1 MNEALSS
8 TEQVLKNAFYTDY
21 KNLTLRMAR
30 LAERD
35 GDVFIPNPEP
45 VSKVDYIFVAME
57 PSLGGWAKSKEEALE
72 KVNRGFR
79 NFLDGYE
86 TMILHFCIRRYLLNL
101 GESYYMTDLSK
112 GAMLVERAGAERK
125 ERYNR
130 WFGIL
135 QDEIELLSKP
145 TTMIFAVGTKVG
157 DYLERNGF
165 DKPWKLLL
173 HYSTNAASCRAM
185 PGKEKEFEAFANQAS
200 HDDFLE
206 VAQSVLKEA
215 NIPKEFIELAYNR
228 MKRSSLTD
236 SRKELMFNY
245 KSEFDVK

>member
-86 TMILHFCIRRYLLNL
+86 TMILHFCIRNV
-101 GESYYMTDLSK
+101 D
-112 GAMLVERAGAERK
+112 
-125 ERYNR
+125 N
-130 WFGIL
+130 
-135 QDEIELLSKP
+135 
-145 TTMIFAVGTKVG
+145 
-157 DYLERNGF
+157 
-165 DKPWKLLL
+165 
-173 HYSTNAASCRAM
+173 
-185 PGKEKEFEAFANQAS
+185 
-200 HDDFLE
+200 
-206 VAQSVLKEA
+206 
-215 NIPKEFIELAYNR
+215 
-228 MKRSSLTD
+228 
-236 SRKELMFNY
+236 
-245 KSEFDVK
+245 